1 MYRRHVFKV
10 DAVPIFP
17 VLPIFPI
24 CHTPFPLY
32 IANIFIKIGLELMVR
47 CGCTRVV
54 DVPIT
59 FQNRTAGESKL
70 SMRQN
75 FLYLRQLLGL
85 YIYKLH
91 LDKLGLVGIL
101 PLVVAAALFAARGAE
116 NI

>member
-1 MYRRHVFKV
+1 
-10 DAVPIFP
+10 
-17 VLPIFPI
+17 
-24 CHTPFPLY
+24 
-32 IANIFIKIGLELMVR
+32 
-47 CGCTRVV
+47 
-54 DVPIT
+54 
-59 FQNRTAGESKL
+59 
-70 SMRQN
+70 MRQN